1 MGLRCLLGHKWIPC
15 ILNLNVCLFFRLI
28 ACSNWF
34 LIFKIYMCKFALMNV
49 DSATALTELIF
60 ACSMK
65 MKDKKR
71 RCLRLVGEPTCAS
84 KKRRQT
90 NEADHGAS
98 ASRQT
103 SGRRCW
109 KPVLSRGI
117 GEAADLGRRRGGRP
131 RGVGVG
137 NQCLPRRQTSE
148 KRRQTTGRRGGCRTE
163 GIGEEMAA

>member
-1 MGLRCLLGHKWIPC
+1 
-15 ILNLNVCLFFRLI
+15 
-28 ACSNWF
+28 
-34 LIFKIYMCKFALMNV
+34 MCKFALMNV

-148 KRRQTTGRRGGCRTE
+148 KRRQTTGGEVVAVRKASEKRWQRKSEKRRQRE
-163 GIGEEMAA
+163 GRDDFLFRPADS